1 MYRKFSSAFWKEKL
15 LMLDFEPVRQ
25 GNQTLADLAQALS
38 RDDLHRLTDEMIDT
52 VLAII
57 EGATAA
63 DVVFVPEDPAASDT
77 FGKAEEANLA
87 WTLGHVI
94 VHATASSEEAAA
106 LSSMLARGIEI
117 EGRSRYETDWRTVH
131 KVAQVRMRLE
141 ESRRMRH
148 AFLDTWPSEPHLDVI
163 YTPSAGLAR
172 LGPMN
177 AIGRFLL
184 GLMHEDSHLEQLR
197 EILRQAHDGYLAAP
211 RKSSRLSGLL
221 PFLRK

>member
-1 MYRKFSSAFWKEKL
+1 
-15 LMLDFEPVRQ
+15 MLDFAGVRS
-25 GNQTLADLAQALS
+25 GTQTVADLTRDLS
-38 RDDLHRLTDEMIDT
+38 KADLHRLSDEMIDT
-52 VLAII
+52 MLGII
-57 EGATAA
+57 AEATAA
-63 DVVFVPEDPAASDT
+63 DVVFVPEDPAANDT
-77 FGKAEEANLA
+77 FGTSEEANLA

-106 LSSMLARGIEI
+106 LGTVLARGIEI

-131 KVAQVRMRLE
+131 SVMQLRQRLE

-148 AFLDTWPSEPHLDVI
+148 AFLDAWPSEPHLEVAFT
-163 YTPSAGLAR
+163 YGGSLAS

-177 AIGRFLL
+177 AYGRFLL
-184 GLMHEDSHLEQLR
+184 GLMHEDSHLDQLR
-197 EILRQAHDGYLAAP
+197 EIIRQAHEGLLAAAP

>member
-1 MYRKFSSAFWKEKL
+1 
-15 LMLDFEPVRQ
+15 MLDFDPVRQ
-25 GNQTLADLAQALS
+25 GKQTLADLA
-38 RDDLHRLTDEMIDT
+38 RDVSPADLHRLTDEMIDA

-106 LSSMLARGIEI
+106 LSSVLARGIEI
-117 EGRSRYETDWRTVH
+117 DGRSRYETDWTTVH
-131 KVAQVRMRLE
+131 GVARVRQRLE

-148 AFLDTWPSEPHLDVI
+148 AFLDTWPQEPHLDVV
-163 YTPSAGLAR
+163 YTGFATM
-172 LGPMN
+172 GPMN

-184 GLMHEDSHLEQLR
+184 GLMHEDSHLEQMR
-197 EILRQAHDGYLAAP
+197 EIIRQAHDGYLAAP